1 MSKDTAKALV
11 NQFNYNAALLG
22 QWPNINK
29 LDLASGLI
37 ARIDNPNLINQSG
50 TPFCGPASVVRSLA
64 TNNADGYAQ
73 AAIDL
78 YVRGTTR
85 INNLTITP
93 GNNMKRAAVPANTNV
108 ADWIMLGSIRDSSN
122 WFLSAGGWFGSNL
135 AGITIPAQIETWF
148 RNAGYTDVINDT
160 SLSGGDIPS
169 VKSMRALR
177 ASQKFSDGYNVCM
190 LIDADLLEAD
200 TQNDYFS
207 LYPDHWVVLN
217 STITNAGT
225 MNYNDLASFQVY
237 TWGTGTRQVPE
248 TPPGSPLTHEKFLGK
263 FYGFVAAKL

>member
-11 NQFNYNAALLG
+11 NQFNFNQALPS

-29 LDLASGLI
+29 LDLASGLV

-50 TPFCGPASVVRSLA
+50 TPFCGPASLVRSLA
-64 TNNADGYAQ
+64 TSNPDGYAQ

-78 YVRGTTR
+78 YTRGTAR
-85 INNLTITP
+85 INTLTVTP
-93 GNNMKRAAVPANTNV
+93 GNNMKRAAVPANTDV

-135 AGITIPAQIETWF
+135 AGVTIPSTIESWF

-169 VKSMRALR
+169 VKSMCALR
-177 ASQKFSDGYNVCM
+177 ASQKFNDGYYVCM
-190 LIDADLLEAD
+190 LIDADLLDHD
-200 TQNDYFS
+200 TQDDIFS
-207 LYPDHWVVLN
+207 L
-217 STITNAGT
+217 
-225 MNYNDLASFQVY
+225 
-237 TWGTGTRQVPE
+237 
-248 TPPGSPLTHEKFLGK
+248 
-263 FYGFVAAKL
+263 